1 MAPGCFFIQ
10 KNNATGVYNI
20 SGKDMLT
27 PYDMAQLVADHFQ
40 LNSKFINRANSL
52 TFSQPA
58 KRPAKTGFIIDK
70 AINELGYRP
79 HSFKQ
84 GIEIIAQ
91 QIQ

>member
-1 MAPGCFFIQ
+1 
-10 KNNATGVYNI
+10 
-20 SGKDMLT
+20 MLT

-40 LNSKFINRANSL
+40 FDNKYIKRANSS

-58 KRPAKTGFIIDK
+58 KRPAKTGFVIDK
-70 AINELGYRP
+70 AINELGYQP

-84 GIEIIAQ
+84 GIEIIAR